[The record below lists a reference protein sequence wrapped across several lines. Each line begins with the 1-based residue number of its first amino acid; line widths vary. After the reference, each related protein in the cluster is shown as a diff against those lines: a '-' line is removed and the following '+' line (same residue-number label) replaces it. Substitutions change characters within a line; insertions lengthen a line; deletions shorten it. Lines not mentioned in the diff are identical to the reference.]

1 MTRITRFAASCTLAA
16 MLGLGGL
23 GLAQPAAAAPA
34 AAPIAGASLG
44 HTAPVEAVRWAQ
56 RCRPQTVM
64 RRDRHGRRMRVTR
77 EVCRRVWVGPR
88 HLHR

>member
-16 MLGLGGL
+16 LLGLGGL
-23 GLAQPAAAAPA
+23 VVAQPAAA

-44 HTAPVEAVRWAQ
+44 HTAPIEAVRWAQ

-64 RRDRHGRRMRVTR
+64 RRDRHGRPMRVTR
-77 EVCRRVWVGPR
+77 EVCRRIWVGPR
-88 HLHR
+88 HHR